1 MRIFIAPVIVLAT
14 VGLLAG
20 CQTAPI
26 AENSPSSSSASATG
40 PAEIGASPSSESTP
54 IQSTSKRSPAPKA
67 SASPKAPALDKGVT
81 PADVTAQQ
89 LAYLIEEE
97 KLAHDVYQAMF
108 DLWGARVFG
117 NILKSE
123 QTHQSQVLAVM
134 NAHNISDPRSATIG
148 VFKNADLQ
156 ALYNELIAKGSKS
169 AVDAYEVGVAIE
181 VLDIEDLTKML
192 ATAKDADV
200 IAMMENLRRGSE
212 NHLRAFNK
220 QL

>member
-1 MRIFIAPVIVLAT
+1 
-14 VGLLAG
+14 
-20 CQTAPI
+20 
-26 AENSPSSSSASATG
+26 
-40 PAEIGASPSSESTP
+40 
-54 IQSTSKRSPAPKA
+54 
-67 SASPKAPALDKGVT
+67 
-81 PADVTAQQ
+81 
-89 LAYLIEEE
+89 
-97 KLAHDVYQAMF
+97 
-108 DLWGARVFG
+108 
-117 NILKSE
+117 
-123 QTHQSQVLAVM
+123 M
-134 NAHNISDPRSATIG
+134 NAHNISDPRIATIG
-148 VFKNADLQ
+148 VFKNVDLQ

>member
-1 MRIFIAPVIVLAT
+1 MRKFIAPVIVLAT

-54 IQSTSKRSPAPKA
+54 IQSTSPAPKA
-67 SASPKAPALDKGVT
+67 SASPKAPTIDKGVT

-108 DLWGARVFG
+108 DRWGARVFG

-134 NAHNISDPRSATIG
+134 NAHNISDPRSATSG

-200 IAMMENLRRGSE
+200 IAMMENLRIGSE